1 MRLEH
6 LLPHH
11 HLHSPSPTI
20 QTIPPEKVKNITT
33 RLRYLVEQLIHEELE
48 VRTHFPVAVQ
58 GAGAN
63 EYQPSL
69 VISPESR
76 IITPKVIELVWDA
89 GGTDEKACLVF
100 TVLECRKSEL
110 PFLSFPFFSFGV

>member
-1 MRLEH
+1 MYVH
-6 LLPHH
+6 NSFPAA
-11 HLHSPSPTI
+11 
-20 QTIPPEKVKNITT
+20 
-33 RLRYLVEQLIHEELE
+33 
-48 VRTHFPVAVQ
+48 VRGT
-58 GAGAN
+58 GAN

-76 IITPKVIELVWDA
+76 IITPKVIGLVWDA

-110 PFLSFPFFSFGV
+110 PFFCLLFFSFSGLELMTQIL